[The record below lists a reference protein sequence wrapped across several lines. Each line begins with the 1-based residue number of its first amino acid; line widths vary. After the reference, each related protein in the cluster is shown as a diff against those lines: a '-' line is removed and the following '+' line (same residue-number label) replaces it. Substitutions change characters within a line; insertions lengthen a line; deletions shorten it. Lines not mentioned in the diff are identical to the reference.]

1 MAIAMQRLLLAIVG
15 GIGAMGQAAILSHDL
30 ADCYPYKIMSQ
41 PPAEFYTLIARV
53 GVVIAPVAAMA
64 VAWWLCRRATLAL
77 PAVATLLC
85 PAGYLLVFVGAHI
98 VVGVEMGTTA
108 NFDQT
113 TPMEV
118 AYDFA
123 GVAGGLAAAGVGV
136 GAICGFVLK
145 ALFNIRARGEQSSPW
160 SPPD

>member
-1 MAIAMQRLLLAIVG
+1 MQRLLLATIG

-30 ADCYPYKIMSQ
+30 ADCYPYKVMSQ

-64 VAWWLCRRATLAL
+64 VALWLCTRATLAL

-85 PAGYLLVFVGAHI
+85 PVGYLLVFVGAHI
-98 VVGVEMGTTA
+98 AVGVEMGTTA
-108 NFDQT
+108 NFDHT

-123 GVAGGLAAAGVGV
+123 GLAGGLTAAGVGA
-136 GAICGFVLK
+136 GAVCGLVLK
-145 ALFNIRARGEQSSPW
+145 ALFNIRAQGEQSSPW